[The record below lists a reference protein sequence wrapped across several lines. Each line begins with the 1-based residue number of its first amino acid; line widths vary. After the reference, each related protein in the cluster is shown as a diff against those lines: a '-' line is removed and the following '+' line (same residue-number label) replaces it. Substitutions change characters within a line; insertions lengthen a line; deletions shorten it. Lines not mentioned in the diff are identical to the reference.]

1 MESPARR
8 LTTLKSIP
16 DAEIEAERA
25 LAVLRLFCALV
36 LLMPHFIEP
45 LFGLGGGPA
54 RWQVPSVLSLA
65 TLSLSGLLALFLIRL
80 GKFSSWMRYVFA
92 FMDAAMLATVCYL
105 SLTFHGL
112 SGNWIFA
119 APVTWAIPLLLTVG
133 ALRYQPAIQI
143 WSTFLFFLAL
153 VLVAFVLPWED
164 SEKTAVTAGVAS
176 LFSPLPSIARLS
188 LIVLTGLASVV
199 VMYRSRSL
207 LRRAR
212 REAYATSELSRFL
225 PPEIVPLV
233 TESDEWRQGR
243 KQIVAILF
251 VDIRNSTHMAEGLDP
266 KAVTKLIRSFRSIV
280 QRAARAHGGVID
292 KFVGDGAMLVFGVPH
307 PSGDD
312 AARSLNCAREI
323 LRLIDERNASV
334 EAADRFSVGIGVHR
348 GKVYCGIVGD
358 DERREFT
365 VIGDAVNVAARIEQ
379 ATKQFCV
386 PLLAS
391 GQVVEAANENDL
403 WEITSSEP
411 LRGRQ
416 QSICLMA
423 PKVPASEHVAAGGGE
438 DRPV

>member
-1 MESPARR
+1 M
-8 LTTLKSIP
+8 
-16 DAEIEAERA
+16 
-25 LAVLRLFCALV
+25 
-36 LLMPHFIEP
+36 
-45 LFGLGGGPA
+45 
-54 RWQVPSVLSLA
+54 
-65 TLSLSGLLALFLIRL
+65 
-80 GKFSSWMRYVFA
+80 
-92 FMDAAMLATVCYL
+92 
-105 SLTFHGL
+105 
-112 SGNWIFA
+112 
-119 APVTWAIPLLLTVG
+119 
-133 ALRYQPAIQI
+133 
-143 WSTFLFFLAL
+143 
-153 VLVAFVLPWED
+153 
-164 SEKTAVTAGVAS
+164 
-176 LFSPLPSIARLS
+176 
-188 LIVLTGLASVV
+188 
-199 VMYRSRSL
+199 
-207 LRRAR
+207 
-212 REAYATSELSRFL
+212 
-225 PPEIVPLV
+225 
-233 TESDEWRQGR
+233 
-243 KQIVAILF
+243 AILF

-365 VIGDAVNVAARIEQ
+365 VIGDAVDVTHVGGQPSSSACPFWPPARWSRRQTRTI
-379 ATKQFCV
+379 CGV
-386 PLLAS
+386 H
-391 GQVVEAANENDL
+391 
-403 WEITSSEP
+403 SSEP